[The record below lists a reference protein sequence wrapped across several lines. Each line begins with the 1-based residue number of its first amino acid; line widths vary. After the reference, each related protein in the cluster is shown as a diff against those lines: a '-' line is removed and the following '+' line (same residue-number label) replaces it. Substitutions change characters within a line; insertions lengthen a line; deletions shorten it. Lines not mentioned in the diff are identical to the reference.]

1 MRRRVGISYM
11 SVLLFFCL
19 LVVSVVHFISQRH
32 WNYMIRE
39 LENSNIQK
47 TLTIGNQ
54 SRAIK
59 ELRKDLG
66 LDQDKYDQFARER
79 VRGRMMREQMER
91 QKYWDKALSSLT
103 EEQRL
108 ALSRREGALIRLLPD
123 KEFHFVG
130 RFGEDLKAVLNYE
143 LVENDV
149 IPKEID
155 LVSLERG
162 YIWNAIRLSRSQ
174 EEIRSVN
181 RNEAVILR
189 DESGQYYFITPK
201 K

>member
-1 MRRRVGISYM
+1 MRRRMGISYM

-19 LVVSVVHFISQRH
+19 LVVSVVHFISQKH

-39 LENSNIQK
+39 LENSNNQK
-47 TLTIGNQ
+47 TFTIGNQ

-66 LDQDKYDQFARER
+66 LDKEKYDQFARER
-79 VRGRMMREQMER
+79 VIGRRMREYDKWR
-91 QKYWDKALSSLT
+91 TYRDKALNSLT

-108 ALSRREGALIRLLPD
+108 ALSRREGALMRLPD
-123 KEFHFVG
+123 GEFHFVG
-130 RFGEDLKAVLNYE
+130 RFGKDLKAVLNYE
-143 LVENDV
+143 LVEDDV

-162 YIWNAIRLSRSQ
+162 YIWNAIRLSRSE

-181 RNEAVILR
+181 KDEAVILR

>member
-1 MRRRVGISYM
+1 MRRRMGISYM
-11 SVLLFFCL
+11 SVLLFFCF
-19 LVVSVVHFISQRH
+19 LVVSVVHFISQKN
-32 WNYMIRE
+32 WNNMIRE
-39 LENSNIQK
+39 LENSNHQLLW
-47 TLTIGNQ
+47 TTGNQ

-66 LDQDKYDQFARER
+66 LDKDKYDQFARER
-79 VRGRMMREQMER
+79 LPSRRSREWEKWR
-91 QKYWDKALSSLT
+91 TYRDKALNSLT

-108 ALSRREGALIRLLPD
+108 ALSRRESALIRLPD
-123 KEFHFVG
+123 GEFYFIG
-130 RFGEDLKAVLNYE
+130 KFGEDLKSVLNYE
-143 LVENDV
+143 LVEDDV

-162 YIWNAIRLSRSQ
+162 HIWNAIRLSRSS

-181 RNEAVILR
+181 INEAAILR
-189 DESGQYYFITPK
+189 NESGQYYFITPK

>member
-1 MRRRVGISYM
+1 MRRRMGISYM
-11 SVLLFFCL
+11 SVLLFFCF
-19 LVVSVVHFISQRH
+19 LVVSVVHFISQKH
-32 WNYMIRE
+32 WNNMIRD
-39 LENSNIQK
+39 LENSNHQLLW
-47 TLTIGNQ
+47 TTGNQ

-66 LDQDKYDQFARER
+66 LDKDKYDQFARER
-79 VRGRMMREQMER
+79 LPSRRSREYEKWR
-91 QKYWDKALSSLT
+91 TYRDKALNSLT

-108 ALSRREGALIRLLPD
+108 ALNRREAALIRLPD
-123 KEFHFVG
+123 GEFYFIG
-130 RFGEDLKAVLNYE
+130 KYGEDLRAVLNYE
-143 LVENDV
+143 LVEDDV

-162 YIWNAIRLSRSQ
+162 HIWNAIRLSRSS

-181 RNEAVILR
+181 INEAVVLR

>member
-1 MRRRVGISYM
+1 M
-11 SVLLFFCL
+11 SVLLFFCFL
-19 LVVSVVHFISQRH
+19 LVSVVHFISQKH
-32 WNYMIRE
+32 WNNMIRD
-39 LENSNIQK
+39 LENSNYQK
-47 TLTIGNQ
+47 AWTIGNQ

-66 LDQDKYDQFARER
+66 LDKDKYDQFARER
-79 VRGRMMREQMER
+79 LSSRISREYDKWRTYRE
-91 QKYWDKALSSLT
+91 KALNSLT

-108 ALSRREGALIRLLPD
+108 ALSRSEAALIRLPD
-123 KEFHFVG
+123 GEFYFIG
-130 RFGEDLKAVLNYE
+130 KNGEDLRAVLNYE
-143 LVENDV
+143 LVEDDV

-162 YIWNAIRLSRSQ
+162 YIWNAIRLSRSS

-189 DESGQYYFITPK
+189 DESGQYYFITPQK
-201 K
+201 

>member
-1 MRRRVGISYM
+1 MRRRMGISYM

-19 LVVSVVHFISQRH
+19 LVVSVVHFISQKH
-32 WNYMIRE
+32 WNHMIRD
-39 LENSNIQK
+39 LENSNHQK
-47 TLTIGNQ
+47 GHTIWNQ
-54 SRAIK
+54 GRAIK

-66 LDQDKYDQFARER
+66 LDKDKYDQFARER
-79 VRGRMMREQMER
+79 LPGRISREYEKWR
-91 QKYWDKALSSLT
+91 TYRDKALNSLT
-103 EEQRL
+103 EEQSL
-108 ALSRREGALIRLLPD
+108 ALSRREAALIRLPD
-123 KEFHFVG
+123 GEFHFIG
-130 RFGEDLKAVLNYE
+130 KYGEDLKAVLNYE
-143 LVENDV
+143 LVKDDV

-162 YIWNAIRLSRSQ
+162 YIWNAIRRSRSS

>member
-1 MRRRVGISYM
+1 MGISYM

-19 LVVSVVHFISQRH
+19 LVVSVVHFISQKH
-32 WNYMIRE
+32 WNNMIRD
-39 LENSNIQK
+39 LENSNHQLLW
-47 TLTIGNQ
+47 TTGNQ

-66 LDQDKYDQFARER
+66 LDKDKYDQFARER
-79 VRGRMMREQMER
+79 LSSRRSREYEKWR
-91 QKYWDKALSSLT
+91 TYRDKALNSLT
-103 EEQRL
+103 EDQRL
-108 ALSRREGALIRLLPD
+108 ALSRREAALIRLPD
-123 KEFHFVG
+123 GEFHFIG
-130 RFGEDLKAVLNYE
+130 KYGEDLRAVLNYE
-143 LVENDV
+143 SVEDDV

-162 YIWNAIRLSRSQ
+162 HIWNAIRLSRSS

-189 DESGQYYFITPK
+189 DESGRYYFITPK

>member
-1 MRRRVGISYM
+1 MRRRMGISYM

-32 WNYMIRE
+32 WNFMIRE
-39 LENSNIQK
+39 LENSNNQK
-47 TLTIGNQ
+47 TVTIWNQ
-54 SRAIK
+54 GRAIK

-66 LDQDKYDQFARER
+66 LDKDKYDQFARER
-79 VRGRMMREQMER
+79 LPGRRSREYEKWR
-91 QKYWDKALSSLT
+91 TYKDKALNSLT
-103 EEQRL
+103 EEQKL
-108 ALSRREGALIRLLPD
+108 ALSRREAALIRLPD
-123 KEFHFVG
+123 GEFYFIG
-130 RFGEDLKAVLNYE
+130 KYGEDLKGVLNYE
-143 LVENDV
+143 LVEDGV

-162 YIWNAIRLSRSQ
+162 YIWNAIRLSRSS

-181 RNEAVILR
+181 INEAVILR

>member
-1 MRRRVGISYM
+1 MRRRMGISYM

-19 LVVSVVHFISQRH
+19 LVVSVVHFISQKH
-32 WNYMIRE
+32 WNHMIRE
-39 LENSNIQK
+39 LENANYQK
-47 TLTIGNQ
+47 GHTIWNQ
-54 SRAIK
+54 GRAIK

-66 LDQDKYDQFARER
+66 LDKDKYDQFARER
-79 VRGRMMREQMER
+79 VPGRRMKEYEKWRTYR
-91 QKYWDKALSSLT
+91 DKALNSLT
-103 EEQRL
+103 EEQSL
-108 ALSRREGALIRLLPD
+108 ALSRREAALIRLPD
-123 KEFHFVG
+123 GEFHFIG
-130 RFGEDLKAVLNYE
+130 KYGEDLKAVLNYE
-143 LVENDV
+143 LVKDDV

-162 YIWNAIRLSRSQ
+162 HIWNAIRLSRSS
-174 EEIRSVN
+174 EERGSLN

>member
-1 MRRRVGISYM
+1 
-11 SVLLFFCL
+11 
-19 LVVSVVHFISQRH
+19 
-32 WNYMIRE
+32 MIRE
-39 LENSNIQK
+39 LENSNNQK
-47 TLTIGNQ
+47 TFTIGNQ

-66 LDQDKYDQFARER
+66 LDKDKYDQFARER
-79 VRGRMMREQMER
+79 VRGRIMREYDKWR
-91 QKYWDKALSSLT
+91 TYRDKALNSLT

-108 ALSRREGALIRLLPD
+108 ALSQREGALIRLPD
-123 KEFHFVG
+123 GEFHFVG

-143 LVENDV
+143 LVEDDV

-162 YIWNAIRLSRSQ
+162 YIWNAIRLSRS
-174 EEIRSVN
+174 EKEIRSVN
-181 RNEAVILR
+181 KDEAVILR

>member
-1 MRRRVGISYM
+1 
-11 SVLLFFCL
+11 
-19 LVVSVVHFISQRH
+19 
-32 WNYMIRE
+32 MIRG
-39 LENSNIQK
+39 LENSNYQQ
-47 TLTIGNQ
+47 LHTIWNQ
-54 SRAIK
+54 GRAIK

-66 LDQDKYDQFARER
+66 LDKDKYDQFARER
-79 VRGRMMREQMER
+79 LPGRISREYEKWR
-91 QKYWDKALSSLT
+91 TYRDKALNSLT

-108 ALSRREGALIRLLPD
+108 ALSRREAALIRLPD
-123 KEFHFVG
+123 GEFYFIGKH
-130 RFGEDLKAVLNYE
+130 GEDLRAVLYYE
-143 LVENDV
+143 LVEDDV

-162 YIWNAIRLSRSQ
+162 YIWNAIRRSRSS

>member
-1 MRRRVGISYM
+1 MK
-11 SVLLFFCL
+11 
-19 LVVSVVHFISQRH
+19 
-32 WNYMIRE
+32 
-39 LENSNIQK
+39 IQTNKK
-47 TLTIGNQ
+47 TWTIGNQ

-66 LDQDKYDQFARER
+66 LDKDKYDQFVRER
-79 VRGRMMREQMER
+79 VPGRRSREYEKWR
-91 QKYWDKALSSLT
+91 TYRDKALNSLT

-108 ALSRREGALIRLLPD
+108 ALSRREAALIRLPD
-123 KEFHFVG
+123 GEFYFIG
-130 RFGEDLKAVLNYE
+130 KYGEDLRAVLNYE
-143 LVENDV
+143 LVEDGA

-162 YIWNAIRLSRSQ
+162 YIWNAIRLSRSS

-181 RNEAVILR
+181 RNEAVVLR

>member
-1 MRRRVGISYM
+1 M
-11 SVLLFFCL
+11 SVLLFFCFL
-19 LVVSVVHFISQRH
+19 LVSVIHFISQRH
-32 WNYMIRE
+32 WNHMIRE
-39 LENSNIQK
+39 PENSNHQQ
-47 TLTIGNQ
+47 LHTIWNQ
-54 SRAIK
+54 GRAIK

-66 LDQDKYDQFARER
+66 LDKDKYDQFARER
-79 VRGRMMREQMER
+79 VPGRMMKEYDKWRTYR
-91 QKYWDKALSSLT
+91 DKALSSLT

-108 ALSRREGALIRLLPD
+108 SLSRREGALIRLPD
-123 KEFHFVG
+123 EEFYFVG
-130 RFGEDLKAVLNYE
+130 KYGEDLKAVLNYE
-143 LVENDV
+143 LVKDDV

-155 LVSLERG
+155 LVFLERG
-162 YIWNAIRLSRSQ
+162 YIWNAIRLSRSS

>member
-1 MRRRVGISYM
+1 MRRRMGISYM

-19 LVVSVVHFISQRH
+19 LIVSVVHFVSQKH
-32 WNYMIRE
+32 WNYIIRE
-39 LENSNIQK
+39 LENSNNQK
-47 TLTIGNQ
+47 TWTIGNQ
-54 SRAIK
+54 ARAIK

-66 LDQDKYDQFARER
+66 LDKDKYDQFARER
-79 VRGRMMREQMER
+79 LSSRISREFDKWR
-91 QKYWDKALSSLT
+91 TYRDKALNSLT

-108 ALSRREGALIRLLPD
+108 ALSRREGALIRLPD
-123 KEFHFVG
+123 GEFYFIG
-130 RFGEDLKAVLNYE
+130 KYGEDLRAVLNYE
-143 LVENDV
+143 LVEDDV

-162 YIWNAIRLSRSQ
+162 YIWNAIRLSRSS
-174 EEIRSVN
+174 EEIRSIN
-181 RNEAVILR
+181 INEAVVLR

>member
-1 MRRRVGISYM
+1 MRRRMGISYM
-11 SVLLFFCL
+11 SVLLFFCF
-19 LVVSVVHFISQRH
+19 LVVSVVHFISQKH
-32 WNYMIRE
+32 WNNMIRD
-39 LENSNIQK
+39 LENSNHQLLW
-47 TLTIGNQ
+47 TTGNQ

-66 LDQDKYDQFARER
+66 LDKDKYDQFARER
-79 VRGRMMREQMER
+79 LSSRRSREYEKWR
-91 QKYWDKALSSLT
+91 TYRDKALNSLT

-108 ALSRREGALIRLLPD
+108 ALSRREGALIRLPD
-123 KEFHFVG
+123 GEFYFIG
-130 RFGEDLKAVLNYE
+130 KSGENLKAVLNYE
-143 LVENDV
+143 LVEDDV
-149 IPKEID
+149 IPEEID

-162 YIWNAIRLSRSQ
+162 YIWNAIRLSRSS
-174 EEIRSVN
+174 EERRSVN